1 MDKFSYLQI
10 TNLYHHH
17 YEEHIRSNIKWCS
30 KEYISTPL
38 IQLTAEF
45 SICYIK
51 LKQCMTR
58 RRSSIW
64 IFDKFDY
71 FSNIPS
77 IDNNSSA
84 MRVVFNLTY
93 YITNLISYKIISSCP
108 WSPLFTIYC
117 SEIHHFWAN
126 ILSCLIWSTKSS
138 SLATHS
144 EEYLGYFDSCQIC
157 LK

>member
-17 YEEHIRSNIKWCS
+17 YEECIRSNIKWCS

-51 LKQCMTR
+51 LKQYMTR
-58 RRSSIW
+58 RRSIW

-71 FSNIPS
+71 FSDIPS

-93 YITNLISYKIISSCP
+93 YITNLISYKIINTICSLISYFYIMIDKIFDIGVSANKKAPKCRLTPQQSCEV
-108 WSPLFTIYC
+108 F
-117 SEIHHFWAN
+117 N
-126 ILSCLIWSTKSS
+126 
-138 SLATHS
+138 
-144 EEYLGYFDSCQIC
+144 LGITSFS
-157 LK
+157 K